1 MSVPETFVRL
11 KPPVSQEQAAAFL
24 TQSAKIAWGEA
35 VADDLAPLLESIAK
49 SMEIVS
55 ALEIAD
61 DVEPLFGENASTAEV
76 FS

>member
-24 TQSAKIAWGEA
+24 TQSAKVAWGET
-35 VADDLAPLLESIAK
+35 VAYDLAPLLESIAK

-55 ALEIAD
+55 ALEIPD